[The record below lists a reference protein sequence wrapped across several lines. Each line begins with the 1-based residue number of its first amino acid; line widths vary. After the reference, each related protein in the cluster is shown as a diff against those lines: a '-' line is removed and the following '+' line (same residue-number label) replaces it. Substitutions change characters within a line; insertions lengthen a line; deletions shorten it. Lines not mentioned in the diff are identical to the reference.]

1 MRVERVRW
9 QDMGVALRAG
19 AALLQQTRG
28 SALAFAACFVLPGA
42 LLMGALLALG
52 WTPFLIPAAGAF
64 MLIAPVGLAGFF
76 GLARAAEQGRPLG
89 WAAVR
94 RGFAGAAPALWALAL
109 VCALLF
115 MIFVTDAAIL
125 YAYMVGGEAVSWR
138 AWPEQAGIAR
148 FVLWGSVSG
157 AVIAGLL
164 FAVSAFSVP
173 LLCERRASLVGAVV
187 LSIRVVLGN
196 VLPALAWGGLLAGV
210 IMLSVLLLPMLLITL
225 PWLAFASW
233 ALYRRVLPEGP
244 TVDRV

>member
-1 MRVERVRW
+1 M
-9 QDMGVALRAG
+9 RAG
-19 AALLQQTRG
+19 AAMLQQTQRT
-28 SALAFAACFVLPGA
+28 AMAFAACFVLPGA
-42 LLMGALLALG
+42 LLMGSLLALG

-64 MLIAPVGLAGFF
+64 ILIAPVGLAGFF
-76 GLARAAEQGRPLG
+76 GQARAAENGLPQGWR
-89 WAAVR
+89 AVR
-94 RGFAGAAPALWALAL
+94 QGFADASPALWALAL

-125 YAYMVGGEAVSWR
+125 YAYMVGGEAVTWA
-138 AWPEQAGIAR
+138 AWLGQGGIAR

-173 LLCERRASLVGAVV
+173 LLCERRASLVAAVV
-187 LSIRVVLGN
+187 LSIRIVLGN
-196 VLPALAWGGLLAGV
+196 VLPALVWGALLAGLT
-210 IMLSVLLLPMLLITL
+210 MLSVLLLPLLLITL